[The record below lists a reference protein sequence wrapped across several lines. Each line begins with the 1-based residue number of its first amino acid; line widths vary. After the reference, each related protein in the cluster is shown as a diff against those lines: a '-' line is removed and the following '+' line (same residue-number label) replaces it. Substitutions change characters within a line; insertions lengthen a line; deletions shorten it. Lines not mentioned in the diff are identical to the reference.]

1 MRVAFLL
8 DTFPKTSETFF
19 VSQIVG
25 LIERGHSVD
34 IFARY
39 RNRSEPIHP
48 EVEKHQLLKRTK
60 YLIPES
66 RQERLLA
73 AGKILLRLAC
83 SRPLELLRLLNPFQP
98 ETGGASLEILYCD
111 RVFRKAPA
119 YDIVHCHF
127 GPIGVLGQQ
136 LHKRGS
142 LRGTMLTTFHGY
154 DIGSYVAQHGPGV
167 YRELFHEGNAF
178 TCSSKFIRGK
188 LIAAGCDPTKIILFK
203 LGTDLAKFDFVER
216 SPNADATVRL
226 ITVARL
232 VEKKGLEYSI
242 KAMASVVQQFPKL
255 EYTIVGDGP
264 LRDNLSAL
272 ITELNL
278 QPYIKLAGWKTQA
291 EVQQLFARSH
301 IFVLASVLSAN
312 GDFEGQGTVLQE
324 AQASGLP
331 IVCTNHNGFPDS
343 ILDGQSGFLVP
354 ERDAETLAAKL
365 VELIRRPELRLEM
378 GKKGR
383 AFVES
388 EFDLSKRNDALVE
401 LYRRIRT
408 QPAEAKSTRQS
419 PHQEQINA

>member
-39 RNRSEPIHP
+39 RNRSEPVHP
-48 EVEKHQLLKRTK
+48 EVEKHQLLKRTQ

-66 RQERLLA
+66 RKERLIA
-73 AGKILLRLAC
+73 AGKILFQLAC

-98 ETGGASLEILYCD
+98 EIRGKSLEILYCD
-111 RVFRKAPA
+111 RVLRKAPA

-142 LRGTMLTTFHGY
+142 LRGLVLTTFHGY

-167 YRELFHEGNAF
+167 YTELFREGNAF
-178 TCSSKFIRGK
+178 TCSSKFIRDK
-188 LIAAGCDPTKIILFK
+188 LIAAGCDPAKIILFK
-203 LGTDLAKFDFVER
+203 LGTDLTKFDFIER
-216 SPNADATVRL
+216 SADADATIRL

-232 VEKKGLEYSI
+232 VEKKGLDYSI
-242 KAMASVVQQFPKL
+242 KAIASLVQQFPKL

-264 LRDNLSAL
+264 LRDQLSAL

-278 QPYIKLAGWKTQA
+278 QPHIVLAGWKTQE

-324 AQASGLP
+324 AQANGLP

-354 ERDAETLAAKL
+354 ERDAEALAAKL
-365 VELIRRPELRLEM
+365 AELIRRPELRLEM

-388 EFDLSKRNDALVE
+388 EFDLGKRNDALVE

-408 QPAEAKSTRQS
+408 QPAEANFTGQS
-419 PHQEQINA
+419 PHHVQINA

>member
-1 MRVAFLL
+1 MRVAYLL

-19 VSQIVG
+19 VNQIVG
-25 LIERGHSVD
+25 LIERGHTVD

-39 RNRSEPIHP
+39 RNRSEPVHP
-48 EVEKHQLLKRTK
+48 EVEKHQLLKRTQ

-66 RQERLLA
+66 RQERLIA
-73 AGKILLRLAC
+73 AGKILFELAC
-83 SRPLELLRLLNPFQP
+83 SRPSELLRLLNPFQP
-98 ETGGASLEILYCD
+98 GSRAKRLEILYSD
-111 RVFRKAPA
+111 RVFRKAPV

-127 GPIGVLGQQ
+127 GPIGVLGQH
-136 LHKRGS
+136 LYKRGS
-142 LRGTMLTTFHGY
+142 LRGPMLTTFHGY

-167 YRELFHEGNAF
+167 YTDLFRDGNAF

-188 LIAAGCDPTKIILFK
+188 LIAAGCDPGKIILFK
-203 LGTDLAKFDFVER
+203 LGTDLTKFDFVER
-216 SPNADATVRL
+216 SASTKTTIHL

-242 KAMASVVQQFPKL
+242 KAVASLAQQFPQL

-264 LRDNLSAL
+264 LREQLSAL

-278 QPYIKLAGWKTQA
+278 ERHVVLAGWRTQE

-301 IFVLASVLSAN
+301 IFVLASVLSAS

-354 ERDAETLAAKL
+354 ERDAEALAAKL
-365 VELIRRPELRLEM
+365 GELIRRPELRSEM

-401 LYRRIRT
+401 LYGKIRT
-408 QPAEAKSTRQS
+408 QPVETESNRQS
-419 PHQEQINA
+419 PDHAQISA